1 MNLKIVSII
10 LLTFL
15 VAFLTSLL
23 LELDLFKN
31 PVRYALVVLL
41 ILFELYA
48 GLAIYT
54 FQMKNN

>member
-31 PVRYALVVLL
+31 PVRYALIVLL
-41 ILFELYA
+41 ILFELYV
-48 GLAIYT
+48 GYAIYAY
-54 FQMKNN
+54 QMENN

>member
-41 ILFELYA
+41 ILFELYV
-48 GLAIYT
+48 GYAIYAY
-54 FQMKNN
+54 QMENN